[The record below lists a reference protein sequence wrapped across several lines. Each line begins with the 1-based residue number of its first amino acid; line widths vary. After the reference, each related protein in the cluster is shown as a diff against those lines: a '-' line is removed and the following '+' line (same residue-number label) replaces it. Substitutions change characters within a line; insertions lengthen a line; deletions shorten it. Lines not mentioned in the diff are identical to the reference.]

1 MHKRIGSL
9 ILTVCLLLAL
19 TPETVM
25 AATMERA
32 PIRFQETSAPAEPVD
47 QAVPAEQPKTQKKQ
61 PSAAAVSPALEGSGT
76 TADPY

>member
-47 QAVPAEQPKTQKKQ
+47 QAVPAEQPKTARQRIR
-61 PSAAAVSPALEGSGT
+61 
-76 TADPY
+76 TASKTRDSFACLPTR